1 MSILL
6 RLLFAHIVADFFL
19 QTKWMVEGKENGG
32 KRSMM
37 VLTLHSLIHSLMAY
51 LMVGEWTS
59 WYIAIVIFVTH
70 FFIDWCKIILHG
82 NSVSAFLID
91 QISAKNGRYPPT
103 QNGDIRS
110 LLALFRQKS
119 LQN

>member
-19 QTKWMVEGKENGG
+19 QTKWMVERKENGG

-37 VLTLHSLIHSLMAY
+37 MLTLHSLIHSLMAY
-51 LMVGEWTS
+51 LMAGEWTS

-70 FFIDWCKIILHG
+70 FFIDWCKILLHG
-82 NSVSAFLID
+82 NSVSAKD
-91 QISAKNGRYPPT
+91 CRWCYRYRDT
-103 QNGDIRS
+103 KRDT
-110 LLALFRQKS
+110 
-119 LQN
+119 